1 MPAKPTIGICLLC
14 GGDTRLRS
22 NRVVK
27 YCSSKCASRDR
38 WQTAPQVPLA
48 DRFWPRVV
56 KTSSCWLTTGGH
68 HRSGYGMIMAVRP
81 RDGHKSQITMSKAA
95 WFLATGHWP
104 TRWEYVCHDCP
115 DGDNPACVRNDTI
128 GVYTVEG
135 VAYERRGHLWLGT
148 PAANQADMRL
158 KGRGNWWGHNS

>member
-1 MPAKPTIGICLLC
+1 
-14 GGDTRLRS
+14 
-22 NRVVK
+22 
-27 YCSSKCASRDR
+27 
-38 WQTAPQVPLA
+38 
-48 DRFWPRVV
+48 
-56 KTSSCWLTTGGH
+56 
-68 HRSGYGMIMAVRP
+68 MIMAVRP